1 MNAREHYQN
10 HLGNFYAW
18 MVGDFDEKQGEQ
30 EKFFREAGILPSGD
44 GVAFDLGCG
53 HGLQSVS
60 LARLGFTVEAVDVNE
75 QLLSDL
81 KHRIQHF
88 PIRIHQADILDF
100 LKHTPLRADAIVCMG
115 DTLTHLDRKSDVS
128 ALISEAFHKLKP
140 QGALVLS
147 FRELQEPADATSRI
161 IPVRSDEHRIHTCV
175 LEFDQDFVRVFDI
188 LHEREGN
195 IWKQRVSWYPKLRL
209 TVREVRDQ
217 LTQNGFQV
225 DVSHTIHGMHYLVAR
240 KP

>member
-1 MNAREHYQN
+1 MNAREHYQS

-18 MVGDFDEKQGEQ
+18 MVGDFDKRREEQ
-30 EKFFREAGILPSGD
+30 ENFFRDAGIVPYGD

-60 LARLGFTVEAVDVNE
+60 LARLGFTVEAVDFNE

-100 LKHTPLRADAIVCMG
+100 LKHTPLRADVVVCMG
-115 DTLTHLDRKSDVS
+115 DTLTHLDRKSDVY
-128 ALISEAFHKLKP
+128 ALISEAFQKLKP
-140 QGALVLS
+140 QGVLVLS

-161 IPVRSDEHRIHTCV
+161 IPVRSDAHRIHTCV
-175 LEFDQDFVRVFDI
+175 LEFDHDFVRVFDI

-195 IWKQRVSWYPKLRL
+195 TWEQRVSWYPKLRL
-209 TVREVRDQ
+209 TVQEVRDQ